1 MFALFPAQ
9 LSEVDVCYV
18 LIDKGR
24 AFQRKQGFVQ
34 WTDDYPQREHV
45 ADDIETGKGYALKDE
60 AGRIAGYICIDF
72 GGEPAYDAIKEQW
85 RSKEPS
91 GVLHRMA
98 ISPDYRG
105 QGLGGVLLRECERIC
120 QEKGVTYLRADTSP
134 DNTRMQHVFE
144 KEGYVRCGFVELRG
158 SDKIAYDKLFG

>member
-1 MFALFPAQ
+1 MYKRQ
-9 LSEVDVCYV
+9 
-18 LIDKGR
+18 
-24 AFQRKQGFVQ
+24 
-34 WTDDYPQREHV
+34 
-45 ADDIETGKGYALKDE
+45 LKDE

-72 GGEPAYDAIKEQW
+72 GGEPAYDAIKGQW

-120 QEKGVTYLRADTSP
+120 QEKGVAYLRADTSP

>member
-9 LSEVDVCYV
+9 LSEVDACYD
-18 LIDKGR
+18 LIDQGR
-24 AFQRKQGFVQ
+24 EFQRKQGFVQ
-34 WTDDYPQREHV
+34 WTSDYPQREHV
-45 ADDIETGKGYALKDE
+45 ASDIEAGRGYALKDE
-60 AGRIAGYICIDF
+60 SGHVAGYICIDF
-72 GGEPAYDAIKEQW
+72 GGEPAYDSIKGQW

-98 ISPDYRG
+98 ISPNYRG
-105 QGLGGVLLRECERIC
+105 QGLGGVLLLECERIC
-120 QEKGVTYLRADTSP
+120 KEKGVTYLRADTSP

-144 KEGYVRCGFVELRG
+144 KVGYVRCGFVELHG

>member
-9 LSEVDVCYV
+9 LSEVDVCYA

-72 GGEPAYDAIKEQW
+72 GGEPA
-85 RSKEPS
+85 
-91 GVLHRMA
+91 
-98 ISPDYRG
+98 
-105 QGLGGVLLRECERIC
+105 
-120 QEKGVTYLRADTSP
+120 
-134 DNTRMQHVFE
+134 
-144 KEGYVRCGFVELRG
+144 
-158 SDKIAYDKLFG
+158 